1 MSKSLGNVISP
12 HDVVV
17 KKSLGVDVLRWWVGK
32 HASSSAS
39 VSVGDNILAACK
51 QDLDRMRNSF
61 RFLLGQISDLSPDY
75 QLLPHDKLTL
85 LDKIGNI
92 DSLVL

>member
-12 HDVVV
+12 YDVVV

-39 VSVGDNILAACK
+39 VSVGDSILTACK
-51 QDLDRMRNSF
+51 QDVDRMRNCF
-61 RFLLGQISDLSPDY
+61 RFLLGQISDLNTDY
-75 QLLPHDKLTL
+75 QLLPHEKLTL
-85 LDKIGNI
+85 LDKIGNKV
-92 DSLVL
+92 S